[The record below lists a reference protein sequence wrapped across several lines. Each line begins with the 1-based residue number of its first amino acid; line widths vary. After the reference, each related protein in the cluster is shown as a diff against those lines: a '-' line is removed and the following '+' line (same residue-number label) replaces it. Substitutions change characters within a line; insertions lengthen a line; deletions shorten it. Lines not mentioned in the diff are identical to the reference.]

1 MTIFLSRKF
10 FQNIKN
16 IFFRYICFNLDNM
29 QDNRLFEFHQGTNK
43 EKADKKFGL
52 MVSRSIAQ
60 TVNSGY
66 NNYYYRRNALIK
78 RSRNI
83 AIGDQDMRQY
93 LDLMNI
99 DGKQSF
105 VNIDLT
111 PPRIAPKFLEI
122 NTQRFMERQEAVKVS
137 AIDPQSRRR
146 RELEKEEAEFRMD
159 NKEMVGALT
168 QETGIPLEDPSAYT
182 PDDKDD
188 LDFYFGYEYQLPE
201 EIKFEKAIEYVLGD
215 NDWNSVC
222 KRKII
227 EDLQEAGFAA
237 IRVYVN
243 ANGRICVRPC
253 EAENTFY
260 SYSKYQDLRDVA
272 WCGEFVKMKIPEF
285 RARFTKE
292 FGSEKA
298 LFECIKRAAVDCPG
312 YSETMRWMDTYEY
325 AYFRPY
331 DDWEVE
337 VMEFEFK
344 TIDNDIFTAKKN
356 RYGNLV
362 AVDKKEKM
370 PQRLG
375 DNKEVHVRQVYN
387 IYKGYYIKKTDELL
401 CWELAKNMIRPTS
414 NLADVYFS
422 YSFYML
428 KNRDM
433 IPTPLPIRMELYIKA
448 MTLSLLKIQ
457 QLKAKLRP
465 SGISVDINGLNDLD
479 LGLGKKTNALELM
492 SIYDQTGNVFYRSI
506 KEDGETRQ
514 MMPINELPNLGGVQ
528 QFQALISEYNFQL
541 ECMRADIGSNEY
553 VEGQSVN
560 PKLGLGV
567 QNTQIQA
574 SNRTTEFLYEAYLEL
589 MKGVSRNAGILLWDN
604 IIAGG
609 AQYRDFAG
617 EKPLDKTVFDASIE
631 MLPDLQQRAIVQEM
645 VQTSLTAGIIDFQDA
660 FKINNIQNI
669 KLKELY
675 LAKAQK
681 RKQKEKMQQDQSNI
695 QATSQA
701 QQQSAL
707 VTSQAKQ
714 QEIQLEWQN
723 KIANT
728 QLTNQ
733 GQQEASLSKFVFD
746 VLLKKYETG
755 KPLPPEIQDIVD
767 GYLEAKANQE
777 EDVQAATEE
786 AMMQEQQNQGM
797 DPTMGSQMPMQQAV

>member
-1 MTIFLSRKF
+1 
-10 FQNIKN
+10 
-16 IFFRYICFNLDNM
+16 M

-43 EKADKKFGL
+43 EKADKKFGYL
-52 MVSRSIAQ
+52 VARSIAQ
-60 TVNSGY
+60 TVSTGY
-66 NNYYYRRNALIK
+66 NNYFYRRNVQIR
-78 RSRNI
+78 RSRDI
-83 AIGDQDMRQY
+83 AIGDQNMKQY

-99 DGKQSF
+99 NGKESF
-105 VNIDLT
+105 VNLDLT

-146 RELEKEEAEFRMD
+146 REAEKDQAEFRMD
-159 NKEMVGALT
+159 NKDMVSALT
-168 QETGIPLEDPSAYT
+168 QETGIPLEDPAAFT
-182 PDDKDD
+182 PEDKDD

-201 EIKFEKAIEYVLGD
+201 EIKFEKAIEYVLTD
-215 NDWNSVC
+215 NDWTSVC

-253 EAENTFY
+253 EAENSFY
-260 SYSKYQDLRDVA
+260 SYSRFQDLRDIS

-285 RARFTKE
+285 RARFSKE
-292 FGSEKA
+292 FTTEKS
-298 LFECIKRAAVDCPG
+298 LFECIKKAAVDCPG
-312 YSETMRWMDTYEY
+312 YSETMRWMESWEY
-325 AYFRPY
+325 AYIRPY

-344 TIDNDIFTAKKN
+344 TVDNDIFTAKKN

-362 AVDKKEKM
+362 AVDKKDKM

-387 IYKGYYIKKTDELL
+387 IYRGYYIKKTDELL
-401 CWELAKNMIRPTS
+401 CWELAKNMIRPQS

-428 KNRDM
+428 KNREM
-433 IPTPLPIRMELYIKA
+433 MPTPLPIRMELYIKA

-465 SGISVDINGLNDLD
+465 AGVSVDINGLNDLD

-492 SIYDQTGNVFYRSI
+492 AIYDQTGNVFYRAI

-514 MMPINELPNLGGVQ
+514 QMPINELPNIGGVQ

-681 RKQKEKMQQDQSNI
+681 RKQKEQMETNQANI
-695 QATSQA
+695 QATAQA
-701 QQQSAL
+701 QQQSAM
-707 VTSQAKQ
+707 VASQMKQ
-714 QEIQLEWQN
+714 QEIQLE
-723 KIANT
+723 
-728 QLTNQ
+728 
-733 GQQEASLSKFVFD
+733 GQSKMAVASLNAKSQSEQQLEKFVFTM
-746 VLLKKYETG
+746 LEKSFETG
-755 KPLPPEIQDIVD
+755 KPLPPQIQDIVN
-767 GYLEAKANQE
+767 GYMEAKANE
-777 EDVQAATEE
+777 EEETQAALDE
-786 AMMQEQQNQGM
+786 MMAQQQHQQNGGQVMMDGQG
-797 DPTMGSQMPMQQAV
+797 PMQQAV